1 MKKIIPL
8 LLFLIF
14 IAGCVQVEP
23 PKATY
28 QDAKITKVTLEGAE
42 VNFNFNIQNK
52 NPIPIDISGYSYKIY
67 INNRELLSEN
77 RGGFNIPANSA
88 KVLSIPVF
96 VRYDKVLDSVLGIA
110 ANILAG
116 NMYFDYKVE
125 GSISIKAMDVK
136 FSAPLKA
143 SGRVPIPKE
152 LLKM

>member
-1 MKKIIPL
+1 MKKIIL
-8 LLFLIF
+8 LLFCLIF

-28 QDAKITKVTLEGAE
+28 LDATITKVTLEGAQ
-42 VNFNFNIQNK
+42 VNFRFNVQNK
-52 NPIPIDISGYSYKIY
+52 NPIPIDISNYSYKIF
-67 INNRELLSEN
+67 INNRELLSES
-77 RGGFNIPANSA
+77 RGGFNVPANST

-96 VRYDKVLDSVLGIA
+96 VRYDKVMDSMLGIA

-116 NMYFDYKVE
+116 NMYFDYKIE
-125 GSISIKAMDVK
+125 GTISLKAMDVK
-136 FSAPLKA
+136 FSTPLKA